1 MAIVSSWATAEE
13 FVYAK
18 IGISVRK
25 IDCNLMTVGRR
36 RERTGASSNCTM
48 TWQTLSFSAMEG
60 TPWINDG
67 VMKFL
72 FHAVAQRLHHLRDT
86 HQIIFTMD
94 TCRCHIRKD
103 TLRCCGRL
111 GVWPHLNPPKPS

>member
-1 MAIVSSWATAEE
+1 
-13 FVYAK
+13 
-18 IGISVRK
+18 
-25 IDCNLMTVGRR
+25 
-36 RERTGASSNCTM
+36 M

-94 TCRCHIRKD
+94 TCGCHIRKD

-111 GVWPHLNPPKPS
+111 GVWPHLFPAKLTWLGWIQMRPHAEPPATPESVFADVASAGVHREDDLVRVSQVM